1 MHNLLCTVKL
11 MYRIIVI
18 LIIATARWAE
28 EALEQFQSVQNIAA
42 ARVALP
48 TRKLE
53 KNLNLSMG

>member
-1 MHNLLCTVKL
+1 

-28 EALEQFQSVQNIAA
+28 EALEKFQSVQNIAA

-48 TRKLE
+48 TRKLDKKSKSVYGLIMAE
-53 KNLNLSMG
+53 VY

>member
-1 MHNLLCTVKL
+1 

-28 EALEQFQSVQNIAA
+28 EAREKFQSVQNIAA

-53 KNLNLSMG
+53 KT